1 MTAMPSTNES
11 QHHSGSTSRRNKTKR
26 RGQHGLAVADGRKSS
41 RGERRQGLIGAD
53 DYSDE
58 GEPGFYLSHSQVEEE
73 NHRLTA
79 TIARLEKQLAASEKQ
94 LATSEKS
101 KEAAHRSFKEELHRS
116 NGMKRL
122 ILRQE
127 AKGETFRT
135 FIKLHQ
141 VLSEISNVL
150 FGDAEIVGCGSAV
163 RTMFEW
169 LADPVNKRDSQY
181 GSPWLRDFDFKVKTT
196 EQKFRMLRDYLEA
209 LVIQNLGVIEG
220 WEYAFARVGEVSVKK
235 NQVTGREFTYF
246 VMLLHNKS
254 IQRTIPVDVVLRTDE
269 DAPLADDFDV
279 NSLAITSDGIVST
292 GIASTGGAFMRAV
305 GNILDRCA
313 TPLFPPDP
321 AQNNYPKLLSELPR
335 YMKMMS
341 SGYQICG
348 PSVPKLSW
356 EEDAIMLIER
366 ALSVHLTG
374 CRCTRPRPLSLEV
387 LIRYVTNGLPTNC
400 PFCRRRLTGYMV
412 DMVAPVDKEETS
424 VVKGNPFIFR
434 MEQGQ
439 DAEYARRSQMEL
451 RTYCDVAAERK
462 MCHPNADAIMIG
474 GKPVGWETMKMLY
487 AAVREPQAE
496 PVAEPVAE
504 PAEPADEFAREIF
517 ETLRVSRISPDEVG
531 LGGGGYGSRR
541 YYDSYRHS
549 HISS

>member
-1 MTAMPSTNES
+1 MTAMPSSNES
-11 QHHSGSTSRRNKTKR
+11 QYHSGSTSRRESTER
-26 RGQHGLAVADGRKSS
+26 RWKHCKAVADGKKSS
-41 RGERRQGLIGAD
+41 RGQRRQDLIGAD
-53 DYSDE
+53 DYSSDE
-58 GEPGFYLSHSQVEEE
+58 REPGFYLSHSQVEEE
-73 NHRLTA
+73 NRRLKEMLA
-79 TIARLEKQLAASEKQ
+79 SIEKQLADSQKQ
-94 LATSEKS
+94 LADSEKS
-101 KEAAHRSFKEELHRS
+101 KEVAHRSFKEEFHRA

-135 FIKLHQ
+135 FFKLNQ
-141 VLSEISNVL
+141 VLSEISDTL
-150 FGDAEIVGCGSAV
+150 FGDVEIVGCGSAV

-196 EQKFRMLRDYLEA
+196 DRKFRMLRDYLEA
-209 LVIQNLGVIEG
+209 LVIKNLGVIEG
-220 WEYAFARVGEVSVKK
+220 WEYAFAQVGEVSVKK
-235 NQVTGREFTYF
+235 NHVTGREFTYF

-279 NSLAITSDGIVST
+279 NSPVITSKGIVST
-292 GIASTGGAFMRAV
+292 GGSFVDVVCAIMNR
-305 GNILDRCA
+305 RA
-313 TPLFPPDP
+313 TPLFPPDSSR
-321 AQNNYPKLLSELPR
+321 NNYAKLISELPR
-335 YMKMMS
+335 YMKMRS

-356 EEDAIMLIER
+356 EEDAIMLSER

-374 CRCTRPRPLSLEV
+374 CRCTCPRALSLEV

-400 PFCRRRLTGYMV
+400 HFCRGKLTKYV
-412 DMVAPVDKEETS
+412 IAPVDKEETS

-439 DAEYARRSQMEL
+439 DAEYERRSQREMS
-451 RTYCDVAAERK
+451 TYRDVVAERK
-462 MCHPNADAIMIG
+462 MCHPNADAIMID
-474 GKPVGWETMKMLY
+474 GKPVDWETMKMLY
-487 AAVREPQAE
+487 AAIRGE
-496 PVAEPVAE
+496 PVGAAE
-504 PAEPADEFAREIF
+504 PAAPAESADEFAREIF
-517 ETLRVSRISPDEVG
+517 GSLRVNRISPDEVG
-531 LGGGGYGSRR
+531 RGGYGYGSRR
-541 YYDSYRHS
+541 YYDSYRDS